1 MKRFS
6 IIMGGLVLSLLLS
19 FTVTERANAQQK
31 IENPDITVGIN
42 GMSCPFCAY
51 GVTKKLKKL
60 EGVITV
66 YVSVDK
72 GTADIEL
79 NAGTILSEEQILNAV
94 ADAGFEV
101 RSIEYHNE
109 EAKPESDDSTSQ

>member
-1 MKRFS
+1 MKRFPM
-6 IIMGGLVLSLLLS
+6 ITGGLVLTLLLS
-19 FTVTERANAQQK
+19 FSVTERANAQQK

-60 EGVITV
+60 EGVTTV
-66 YVSVDK
+66 YVSIDK

-79 NAGTILSEEQILNAV
+79 EAGKTLSEEQIRNAV

-101 RSIEYHNE
+101 RSVDYHNRRGE
-109 EAKPESDDSTSQ
+109 TQKR